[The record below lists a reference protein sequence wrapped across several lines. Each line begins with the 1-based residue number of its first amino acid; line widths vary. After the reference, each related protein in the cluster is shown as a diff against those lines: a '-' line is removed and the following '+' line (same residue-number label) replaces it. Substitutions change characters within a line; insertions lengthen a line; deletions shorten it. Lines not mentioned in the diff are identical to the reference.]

1 MIKTDYDLTAS
12 FVTKDFHLY
21 IDNDIINIHLVPLK
35 DFYNDRDWLMF
46 YNIIITPIKKLREQL
61 NLKQELDLYDI
72 MLLLLVDLGRYREY
86 IKVYTSILYGFNKIV
101 DNFKVDLS
109 NRKLYSNDVEITR
122 EVLEYLF
129 YVIKESNGERVE
141 EPRQFAS
148 EAERAFYLAQ
158 KEYEDQIKNMR
169 QKQQG
174 GGQDAMLKIFLS
186 ITYVFPSFTF
196 EYLFEQTL
204 AQIRWLQKYAAEAT
218 SYEVNKEIFAAG
230 NMKKGSKL
238 NFFIK

>member
-1 MIKTDYDLTAS
+1 MIQTDYNLTSS

-21 IDNDIINIHLVPLK
+21 IDGKSMNIHLVSVK
-35 DFYNDRDWLMF
+35 DFYNDQEWLKF
-46 YNIIITPIKKLREQL
+46 YNIITTPIQDLRKQL
-61 NLKQELDLYDI
+61 NLKQNLDLYDI
-72 MLLLLVDLGRYREY
+72 LMLLLVDFGKYKEY
-86 IKVYTSILYGFNKIV
+86 IRVYDSIMYGFNKIV
-101 DNFKVDLS
+101 DDFKVDLS
-109 NRKLYSNDVEITR
+109 NRKLYANEIEITR
-122 EVLEYLF
+122 EVLEYLL

-158 KEYEDQIKNMR
+158 KEYEDQIKSMR

-174 GGQDAMLKIFLS
+174 GSQDAMLKIFLS

>member
-1 MIKTDYDLTAS
+1 
-12 FVTKDFHLY
+12 
-21 IDNDIINIHLVPLK
+21 
-35 DFYNDRDWLMF
+35 MF

-86 IKVYTSILYGFNKIV
+86 IKIYTSILYGFNKIV
-101 DNFKVDLS
+101 DDFKVDLS

-158 KEYEDQIKNMR
+158 KEYEDQIRNMR

>member
-1 MIKTDYDLTAS
+1 
-12 FVTKDFHLY
+12 
-21 IDNDIINIHLVPLK
+21 
-35 DFYNDRDWLMF
+35 MF

-86 IKVYTSILYGFNKIV
+86 IKVYISILYGFNKIV

-141 EPRQFAS
+141 EPHQFAS

-158 KEYEDQIKNMR
+158 KEYEDQIKSMR

>member
-1 MIKTDYDLTAS
+1 
-12 FVTKDFHLY
+12 
-21 IDNDIINIHLVPLK
+21 
-35 DFYNDRDWLMF
+35 MF

-86 IKVYTSILYGFNKIV
+86 IKIYTSILYGFNKIV
-101 DNFKVDLS
+101 DDFKVDLS

-158 KEYEDQIKNMR
+158 KEYEDQIRNMR

-174 GGQDAMLKIFLS
+174 GSQDAMLKIFLS